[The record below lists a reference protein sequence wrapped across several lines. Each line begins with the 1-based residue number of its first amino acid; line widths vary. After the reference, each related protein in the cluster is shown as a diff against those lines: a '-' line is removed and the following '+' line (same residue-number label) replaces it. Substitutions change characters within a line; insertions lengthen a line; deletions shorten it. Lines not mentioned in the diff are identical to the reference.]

1 MDEMEVQLCVR
12 GLETVEFLLDQALR
26 QFEPLAKAG
35 PGIQSAL
42 IGARTECQ
50 NVQGYM
56 VLCLAC
62 RKQGITVFEG
72 IKRARAELVKQEGQ

>member
-1 MDEMEVQLCVR
+1 MEENDVQLAIR
-12 GLETVEFLLDQALR
+12 GLQTAEFLLDRAIR
-26 QFEPLAKAG
+26 MFEPLAKAG
-35 PGIQSAL
+35 PSLLADMVE
-42 IGARTECQ
+42 ARNECQ

-56 VLCLAC
+56 NLCLAC